1 MTQRLAVAALPE
13 KRTGAAN
20 WLRAFRAMLRWEI
33 TGFRLLLPL
42 MVVVQFLFGAGF
54 VLGIGLFLTEMPP
67 RSALFLTTGAGV
79 ITLIVVGLVLGPQLI
94 ANQRQQGIY
103 DFIWSLP
110 VPRSTAAAAW
120 VVLSMII
127 AVPGLIGALALGVWR
142 FDLDLVIGWEIVPA
156 VTVTLVTASIL
167 GYAMA
172 HAIPNPDVTQIL
184 SQILIFVV
192 VGFAPINFPPE
203 NLPAWLA
210 KLHEF
215 LPFTHMA
222 RVVRSALTDGLV
234 TDVGISYAVLGV
246 WAGIGLGVAIFVL
259 GRRR

>member
-1 MTQRLAVAALPE
+1 
-13 KRTGAAN
+13 
-20 WLRAFRAMLRWEI
+20 
-33 TGFRLLLPL
+33 
-42 MVVVQFLFGAGF
+42 
-54 VLGIGLFLTEMPP
+54 
-67 RSALFLTTGAGV
+67 
-79 ITLIVVGLVLGPQLI
+79 
-94 ANQRQQGIY
+94 
-103 DFIWSLP
+103 
-110 VPRSTAAAAW
+110 
-120 VVLSMII
+120 MII

-156 VTVTLVTASIL
+156 ITVTLATATIL

-172 HAIPNPDVTQIL
+172 HAIPNPDATQIL

-222 RVVRSALTDGLV
+222 RVVRSALTDGFV
-234 TDVGISYAVLGV
+234 TDVGISYVVLGV